1 MKLCASCFRQSVE
14 DKVRRTISKRRML
27 EPNDHVAVAVSG
39 GKDSLTLLSIL
50 KKLETRFPR
59 ARLTAV
65 TVDEGIHGYRDEA
78 LRLASDLC
86 SKLDVNLVAVSFEEL
101 FGTTTDEIVSRERK
115 LTPCSYCGVLRR
127 KAINYGAAKAGA
139 TRIATAHNL
148 DDEVQTV
155 LLNLL
160 HGDVFRLARASPVL
174 EDPRGRF
181 LPRIKP
187 LCEVP
192 EREVALCA
200 YLSGLEFQ
208 SIACPHGDEALR
220 GEIRVMLNRL
230 DEKHPG
236 TKFTLLRSAEK
247 LRELIGT
254 SVPLREL
261 RNCQRCGDPTPQDL
275 CQGCRLLESLSI
287 PQLAN

>member
-1 MKLCASCFRQSVE
+1 MKLCSSCFRQSVE

-27 EPNDHVAVAVSG
+27 KPNDHVAVAVSG

-86 SKLDVNLVAVSFEEL
+86 SKLGVDLVAVSFEEL
-101 FGTTTDEIVSRERK
+101 YGITTDELVSRERK
-115 LTPCSYCGVLRR
+115 LTPCSYCGVFRR
-127 KAINYGAAKAGA
+127 KAINYGAAKARA
-139 TRIATAHNL
+139 TKIATAHNL

-192 EREVALCA
+192 EREVALYA

-208 SIACPHGDEALR
+208 SNACPHGDEALR
-220 GEIRVMLNRL
+220 GDIRTMLNRL
-230 DEKHPG
+230 EEKHPG
-236 TKFTLLRSAEK
+236 MKFTLFHSAEK
-247 LRELIGT
+247 LRALLENA
-254 SVPLREL
+254 VPWKEL
-261 RNCQRCGDPTPQDL
+261 RTCQRCGDPTSQEI
-275 CQGCRLLESLSI
+275 CEGCKMLESVVG
-287 PQLAN
+287 PQMPV

>member
-1 MKLCASCFRQSVE
+1 MRLCASCFRQSVE
-14 DKVRRTISKRRML
+14 DKVRRTISKHKML

-39 GKDSLTLLSIL
+39 GKDSLTLMSIL

-86 SKLDVNLVAVSFEEL
+86 SKLGVDLVSVSFEEL
-101 FGTTTDEIVSRERK
+101 YGITTDEIVGRERK

-127 KAINYGAAKAGA
+127 KAINCGAAKARA
-139 TRIATAHNL
+139 TKIATAHNL

-160 HGDVFRLARASPVL
+160 HGDVFRLAKASPVL
-174 EDPRGRF
+174 KDPRGRF

-192 EREVALCA
+192 EREVALYA

-208 SIACPHGDEALR
+208 SNECPHGNEALR
-220 GEIRVMLNRL
+220 GDIRVMLNRL
-230 DEKHPG
+230 EEKHAG
-236 TKFTLLRSAEK
+236 TKFTLFRTAERLRA
-247 LRELIGT
+247 LIET
-254 SVPLREL
+254 AVPWKEL
-261 RNCQRCGDPTPQDL
+261 RNCQRCGDPTSGEI
-275 CQGCRLLESLSI
+275 CEGCKLLDSLVA
-287 PQLAN
+287 PEVVN